1 MKCPRCGHEMTLD
14 THRKYA
20 LNMCYECG
28 YIEGRLIDPEK
39 KGESNFERMKKLNF
53 NEMVAFLT
61 KGLNLDEAKLADW
74 LDDEVKGP
82 APPYFTRRTQYRV
95 RRVSA
100 LDECGRSPR
109 IFLTRCE
116 RHCIMPSAW
125 ICVCFCGALFFF
137 LWQFD
142 VSNIE
147 ELVGIM
153 HARSVQIRRSALFFS
168 ARVRLL

>member
-74 LDDEVKGP
+74 L
-82 APPYFTRRTQYRV
+82 TRSSDPHHRILHAVPDRGCGVFLRWTNAAD
-95 RRVSA
+95 RR
-100 LDECGRSPR
+100 E
-109 IFLTRCE
+109 
-116 RHCIMPSAW
+116 
-125 ICVCFCGALFFF
+125 
-137 LWQFD
+137 
-142 VSNIE
+142 
-147 ELVGIM
+147 
-153 HARSVQIRRSALFFS
+153 FS
-168 ARVRLL
+168 

>member
-74 LDDEVKGP
+74 LDDR
-82 APPYFTRRTQYRV
+82 TRSRV

>member
-61 KGLNLDEAKLADW
+61 KGLKITLR
-74 LDDEVKGP
+74 DDREEKKEKTFHYEGGIREFVEYLNRSNVPLYEQVFYCEGQKDGVLVEVAMQHNDSYTENIYSFVNNINTPEGGTHLTGFKN
-82 APPYFTRRTQYRV
+82 
-95 RRVSA
+95 A
-100 LDECGRSPR
+100 LTKTFNDYGR
-109 IFLTRCE
+109 
-116 RHCIMPSAW
+116 
-125 ICVCFCGALFFF
+125 
-137 LWQFD
+137 
-142 VSNIE
+142 
-147 ELVGIM
+147 
-153 HARSVQIRRSALFFS
+153 
-168 ARVRLL
+168 